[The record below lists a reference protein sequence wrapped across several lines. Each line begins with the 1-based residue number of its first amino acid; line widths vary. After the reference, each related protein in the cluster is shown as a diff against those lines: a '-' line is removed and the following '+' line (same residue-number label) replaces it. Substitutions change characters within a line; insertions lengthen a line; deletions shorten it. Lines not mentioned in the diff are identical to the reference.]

1 MRVGGTH
8 YAYVVFI
15 ISEDLFGDFLRLKS
29 PPNFPAIRYVI
40 QPSPMHQLGKYGG
53 CTCFHSSLSN
63 KSKIAHDSWHMNTS
77 YSISAPKVGTDMQV
91 ASSSICQGLQLALV

>member
-8 YAYVVFI
+8 YVYVVFI
-15 ISEDLFGDFLRLKS
+15 ISEDLFGDFWRLKS

-40 QPSPMHQLGKYGG
+40 QPSLVHQLGKYGG
-53 CTCFHSSLSN
+53 CMCFCSILSN

-77 YSISAPKVGTDMQV
+77 SSIAAPKVGTDMQL
-91 ASSSICQGLQLALV
+91 CKF